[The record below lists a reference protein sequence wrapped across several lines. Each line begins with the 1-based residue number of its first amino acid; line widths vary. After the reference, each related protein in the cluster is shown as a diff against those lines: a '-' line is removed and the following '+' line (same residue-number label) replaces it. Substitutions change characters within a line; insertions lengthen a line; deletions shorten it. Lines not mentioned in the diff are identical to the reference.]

1 VDYFMR
7 GLLVRGDVRDLHGV
21 RLCTVGPSTAARLQR
36 YGVRVDLTP
45 AEFRADALLDALKA
59 FGPLHGQRILIP
71 RTNIARDRLAEELR
85 EAGAEVVDIV
95 AYRTIPGGIERS
107 GEYDIYRLLLDH
119 QIDAVTFASAS
130 AVRNFVS
137 MIGEDQAADLLKSTV
152 VASIGPVTAE
162 AAQQLGIQTTVM
174 PARYTMPDLV
184 DALVEHF
191 GESVRT

>member
-1 VDYFMR
+1 VA
-7 GLLVRGDVRDLHGV
+7 
-21 RLCTVGPSTAARLQR
+21 CWCAARLQR

-107 GEYDIYRLLLDH
+107 GEYDIYRLLLDR

-162 AAQQLGIQTTVM
+162 AAQQLAIQTTVM

-191 GESVRT
+191 GQSVRT